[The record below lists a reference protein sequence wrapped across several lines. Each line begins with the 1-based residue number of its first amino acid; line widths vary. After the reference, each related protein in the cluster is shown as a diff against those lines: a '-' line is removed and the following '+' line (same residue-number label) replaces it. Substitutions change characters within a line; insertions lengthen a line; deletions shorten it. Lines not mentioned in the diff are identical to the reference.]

1 MVSHEPAMLPKR
13 QWTEMTWED
22 FRGGEPARWTA
33 VLPVAAVEQHGPH
46 LPLGVD
52 GFIAETYLAR
62 VLALIPEKL
71 PVTFLP
77 TQWIGKSDEHL
88 DFPGTLS
95 FSSATALGAWTEI
108 GEGVQ
113 RAGVRKLVIV
123 TSHGGNSSI
132 IDLVARDLR
141 VRFGMLAVA
150 ASWHRLGY
158 PEKLFT
164 DIERIHGIH
173 GGDIETSVMLAGR
186 PETVRKDKVGYFVPA
201 TLAMEKEFAQLRA
214 YRPASFG
221 WMTQDL
227 NPAGA
232 VGNAIEASR
241 EKGERAL
248 EHGARAFVQLL
259 EDMHRF
265 DLKRLA
271 PGPLKS

>member
-1 MVSHEPAMLPKR
+1 MSPKR

-22 FRGGEPARWTA
+22 FRAGDVARWIA
-33 VLPVAAVEQHGPH
+33 VLPIAAVEQHGPH

-52 GFIAETYLAR
+52 GFIAETYLKR
-62 VLALIPEKL
+62 VLPLVPEAL

-77 TQWIGKSDEHL
+77 AQWIGKSDEHL
-88 DFPGTLS
+88 EFPGTLS
-95 FSSATALGAWTEI
+95 FSSATAIGAWTEI
-108 GEGVQ
+108 GEGIA
-113 RAGVRKLVIV
+113 RAGVKKLVIV

-150 ASWHRLGY
+150 VSWHRLGY
-158 PEKLFT
+158 PDRLFT
-164 DIERIHGIH
+164 DVERIHGIH
-173 GGDIETSVMLAGR
+173 GGDIETSIMLAGR
-186 PETVRKDKVGYFVPA
+186 PETVRKDKAGNFVPA

-214 YRPASFG
+214 HRLAGFG

-232 VGNAIEASR
+232 VGDATQATR
-241 EKGERAL
+241 EKGEKAV
-248 EHGARAFVQLL
+248 EFGARAFVKLL

-265 DLKRLA
+265 DMGRLA
-271 PGPLKS
+271 KGPLGT

>member
-1 MVSHEPAMLPKR
+1 MPPKR

-22 FRGGEPARWTA
+22 FRDPAQWVA

-52 GFIAETYLAR
+52 GFIAETYLQR

-88 DFPGTLS
+88 EYPGTLS
-95 FSSATALGAWTEI
+95 LSTASALGAWTEI
-108 GEGVQ
+108 GEGVA
-113 RAGVRKLVIV
+113 RAGVKKLVIV

-150 ASWHRLGY
+150 VSWHRLGY
-158 PEKLFT
+158 PERLFT

-186 PETVRKDKVGYFVPA
+186 PEAVRKDKAANFVPA

-214 YRPASFG
+214 YRPAGFG

-232 VGNAIEASR
+232 VGDARHATP
-241 EKGERAL
+241 EKGEKAV
-248 EHGARAFVQLL
+248 EFGARAFVELL
-259 EDMHRF
+259 DDVHRF

-271 PGPLKS
+271 KGPIKS